1 MRLIA
6 VLLTSLSL
14 ISAHEASVST
24 VPPGRRV
31 VALPLDAG
39 RIFVSWRYRDS
50 DGLQASYEVKR
61 SDCMTGPFT
70 MAGIFRQGE
79 GTCFV
84 DSATT
89 AGKTYYCYVTSP
101 TGISRTLEITSSAT
115 ARPCISIPLPGD
127 CTIQQIALGDLNGD
141 FHFELVL
148 LAKERSNK
156 ETGSGFAVLA
166 FNLEGE
172 CIWKTPVAVDITEG
186 NKYLHIAV
194 WDLDGDGKDEVLINE
209 VKKDSVFAIVG
220 ESGCG
225 KSTIAR
231 LVLKLLPLTEGKI
244 YFKGE
249 DVSYLAGDALKKFR
263 RSVQIVFQDPF
274 ASLNPRMR
282 IIDTLSEPF
291 KIHKIVPKNEMKD
304 RVVNLLEKVGLNA
317 DAVNRYPHEF
327 SGGQRQRIC
336 IARALT
342 VSPELIVADEPLSA
356 LDVSIQAQILNLL
369 QDIKRESAISLI
381 FISHDLKVVHYLSD
395 EVAVMYLGKIVEKAR
410 TEDLFESPKHPY
422 TELLLSSAPKIRV
435 QSDESGVM
443 DKGSKLKT
451 LSSKLITDIPSPIDI
466 PTGCP
471 FHPRC
476 PRRFDICDKVVP
488 ELKDIDGRRVSCHL
502 Y

>member
-1 MRLIA
+1 MSYELKTINKTKLQTLNSEF
-6 VLLTSLSL
+6 LLT
-14 ISAHEASVST
+14 V
-24 VPPGRRV
+24 
-31 VALPLDAG
+31 
-39 RIFVSWRYRDS
+39 DS
-50 DGLQASYEVKR
+50 IKKYFSVKR
-61 SDCMTGPFT
+61 
-70 MAGIFRQGE
+70 GI
-79 GTCFV
+79 
-84 DSATT
+84 
-89 AGKTYYCYVTSP
+89 GKP
-101 TGISRTLEITSSAT
+101 HKWL
-115 ARPCISIPLPGD
+115 
-127 CTIQQIALGDLNGD
+127 
-141 FHFELVL
+141 
-148 LAKERSNK
+148 K
-156 ETGSGFAVLA
+156 
-166 FNLEGE
+166 
-172 CIWKTPVAVDITEG
+172 AVDDVSFDI
-186 NKYLHIAV
+186 
-194 WDLDGDGKDEVLINE
+194 
-209 VKKDSVFAIVG
+209 KKDSVFAIVG

-231 LVLKLLPLTEGKI
+231 LVLRLLPLTGGKI

-249 DVSYLAGDALKKFR
+249 DVSNLTGDALKKFR

-291 KIHKIVPKNEMKD
+291 KIHKIIPKNEIKD
-304 RVVNLLEKVGLNA
+304 RAVQLLEKAGLNA
-317 DAVNRYPHEF
+317 DTLNRYPHEF

-369 QDIKRESAISLI
+369 REIKKESAISLI

-422 TELLLSSAPKIRV
+422 TELLLSSSPKIGVKGQGSRV
-435 QSDESGVM
+435 KGKESGDV
-443 DKGSKLKT
+443 
-451 LSSKLITDIPSPIDI
+451 PSPIDI

-476 PRRFDICDKVVP
+476 PKRFDICDRVVP
-488 ELKDIDGRRVSCHL
+488 ELKDIDGRLVSCHL